1 MRKSIFCVLLSV
13 VLLTGVFSPATL
25 AEQADAAQITDDM
38 TDWSIAAYHSE
49 NWERFLSHPESGLGV
64 IGRGAAGGESSV
76 TYAAPAGKRFT
87 RLNISLQLHKDF
99 YNSRHISVSAL
110 VSAES
115 EWRGIAFTEG
125 ETQDISGYDNFKTK
139 NISAYLPENTVAV
152 RVCLLNDVAWTLFID
167 RVELYTDDIS
177 EETPVYT
184 VGPVIK
190 QASPGAHKYSPK
202 YEQSA
207 LQFDSAALKSYK
219 GLSLISSGTV
229 LFKGVIKNKSNA
241 EEIYAAAQTNGAI
254 ILERTETTGETD
266 SRICYSARL
275 YGITE
280 NGKEN
285 ERYSAFAY
293 AVYGSGE
300 DEMTVIGEPING
312 KYSNEPSEKETEY
325 MNFTESENSWIA
337 SLQLADG
344 AIVTRPPSGGAASIN
359 PYFANI
365 SAAALL
371 KSGSRYTENVK
382 KYMDWYL
389 VHLNNAAENVPDG
402 SVFDYNVYISADGSI
417 TETSAGDFDSTDS
430 YAATFLRL
438 VSEYCNTVGNYGYFN
453 SNFTAIQRIYSAMLS
468 TWDHD
473 KKLTAAKPAYRF
485 YYLMDNCEV
494 YDGAAAYR
502 SLLKAT
508 DRATAEVSARIADIL
523 CGIESLYQNESY
535 LNFYGNTAFNWETWY
550 SDATAQLFPIMLGVI
565 DANSARAAM
574 LYSKFNS
581 LYSGGGSL
589 GCSWERL
596 DNPSGMAWSL
606 IAFTAA
612 LTGDTEK
619 ADSFITAYR
628 QRFSAQHGSP
638 LYNAD
643 AAFAVLAANELLKLC

>member
-1 MRKSIFCVLLSV
+1 
-13 VLLTGVFSPATL
+13 
-25 AEQADAAQITDDM
+25 
-38 TDWSIAAYHSE
+38 
-49 NWERFLSHPESGLGV
+49 
-64 IGRGAAGGESSV
+64 
-76 TYAAPAGKRFT
+76 
-87 RLNISLQLHKDF
+87 
-99 YNSRHISVSAL
+99 
-110 VSAES
+110 
-115 EWRGIAFTEG
+115 
-125 ETQDISGYDNFKTK
+125 
-139 NISAYLPENTVAV
+139 
-152 RVCLLNDVAWTLFID
+152 
-167 RVELYTDDIS
+167 
-177 EETPVYT
+177 
-184 VGPVIK
+184 
-190 QASPGAHKYSPK
+190 
-202 YEQSA
+202 
-207 LQFDSAALKSYK
+207 
-219 GLSLISSGTV
+219 
-229 LFKGVIKNKSNA
+229 
-241 EEIYAAAQTNGAI
+241 
-254 ILERTETTGETD
+254 
-266 SRICYSARL
+266 
-275 YGITE
+275 
-280 NGKEN
+280 
-285 ERYSAFAY
+285 
-293 AVYGSGE
+293 
-300 DEMTVIGEPING
+300 
-312 KYSNEPSEKETEY
+312 
-325 MNFTESENSWIA
+325 
-337 SLQLADG
+337 
-344 AIVTRPPSGGAASIN
+344 
-359 PYFANI
+359 
-365 SAAALL
+365 
-371 KSGSRYTENVK
+371 
-382 KYMDWYL
+382 MDWYL
-389 VHLNNAAENVPDG
+389 AHLNNAAENVPDG

-417 TETSAGDFDSTDS
+417 TEVSAGDFDSTDS

-508 DRATAEVSARIADIL
+508 GRATAEVSARIADIL
-523 CGIESLYQNESY
+523 CGIESLYQNDSY

-619 ADSFITAYR
+619 ADLFITAYR